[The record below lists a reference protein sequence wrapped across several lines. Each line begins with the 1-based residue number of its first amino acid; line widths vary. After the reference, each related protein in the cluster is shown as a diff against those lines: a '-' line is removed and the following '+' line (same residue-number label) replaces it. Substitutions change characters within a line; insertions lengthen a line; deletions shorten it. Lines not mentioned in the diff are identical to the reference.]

1 MLYQIKL
8 YTDNDPFWGS
18 ALTFICMWVQIDRP
32 EQLLYSLHS
41 ISTVEIYIAIIVGSM
56 PAFAAFFRGEMPGA
70 SLLASVNSLRSRN
83 GAPNSKIGLSNRSNT
98 GMPSS
103 GESMIRSGH
112 SRDKGYLELNDP
124 RHLKDFKLGSVSTE
138 IRGEAGPRTLE
149 MGVVHKTIDVRQT
162 MG

>member
-1 MLYQIKL
+1 M
-8 YTDNDPFWGS
+8 NRS
-18 ALTFICMWVQIDRP
+18 

-98 GMPSS
+98 GIPFS
-103 GESMIRSGH
+103 GESMILSGH
-112 SRDKGYLELNDP
+112 SRDKGYLELHNP
-124 RHLKDFKLGSVSTE
+124 SHLRDYELGSVSTE
-138 IRGEAGPRTLE
+138 IQGEAGPRTLE
-149 MGVVHKTIDVRQT
+149 MGVVHRTIDVRQT